1 MTQANKTVR
10 HVLLLDSSGSMRTRE
25 HSLIEVVDAHV
36 KWLAEQSK
44 VSGQET
50 RITIL
55 TFKSHVDCLVFDMD
69 VLRYKTIRGAYRTG
83 GNTALLSAF
92 LKSQAHLDDLEHAY
106 GQYGE
111 HNFFTVVFT
120 DGAENWSHTVENT
133 PINAVVSRVQRYMA
147 NIGQNRTV
155 ACMVP
160 DARGQIN
167 AVNWGFPQG
176 NVAIWNADSA
186 TGVEEAGVTLRG
198 ATQTLLDTYST
209 GARSSRGVFTAGG
222 VDQVNAATIDASG
235 LKSLDP
241 SKFLLIPVANPGGR
255 LTEYVKKRDIRKR
268 KAVMISDFVE
278 TTGRRYVVGK
288 TFYQLGNLSERVQAN
303 KLIAVVDNVTN
314 KVYLG
319 EAARKLL
326 NLPDA
331 KVTLRKD
338 PNGRYDIYIAS
349 HSTNRYLE
357 IGSQILLLN

>member
-10 HVLLLDSSGSMRTRE
+10 HVLLLDNSGSMRLRAD
-25 HSLIEVVDAHV
+25 SLIQVVDAHV

-44 VSGQET
+44 ISGQET
-50 RITIL
+50 RISIF
-55 TFKSHVDCLVFDMD
+55 TFNSGVECLVFDTD
-69 VLRYKTIRGAYRTG
+69 VLRYKTIRGSYRTG
-83 GNTALLSAF
+83 GNTALISAF
-92 LKSQAHLDDLEHAY
+92 LKSQDHLDLLEQAY
-106 GQYGE
+106 GSYGE
-111 HNFFTVVFT
+111 HNFFTVIFT
-120 DGAENWSHTVENT
+120 DGAENWSQHVENLT
-133 PINAVVSRVQRYMA
+133 PNQLADKVKRRILNL
-147 NIGQNRTV
+147 GENRTV

-167 AVNWGFPQG
+167 AVNWGIPQG

-186 TGVEEAGVTLRG
+186 TGVEEAGLTLRG
-198 ATQTLLDTYST
+198 ATQTLLNTYST

-222 VDQVNAATIDASG
+222 VDQVNADTIDASG
-235 LKSLDP
+235 LKPLDP

-319 EAARKLL
+319 DAARKLL

-331 KVTLRKD
+331 KVTLKKD

>member
-1 MTQANKTVR
+1 
-10 HVLLLDSSGSMRTRE
+10 MRPRE
-25 HSLIEVVDAHV
+25 NSLIQVVDAHV
-36 KWLAEQSK
+36 KWLADESRT
-44 VSGQET
+44 SGTET
-50 RITIL
+50 RISIF
-55 TFKSHVDCLVFDMD
+55 TFNSGVECLIFDMD
-69 VLRYKTIRGAYRTG
+69 VLRYKTIRGSYRTG

-92 LKSQAHLDDLEHAY
+92 LKSQDHLDKLENAY
-106 GQYGE
+106 GSYGE
-111 HNFFTVVFT
+111 HNFFTVIFT
-120 DGAENWSHTVENT
+120 DGAENWSQHIEHLT
-133 PINAVVSRVQRYMA
+133 PNQLADKVKRRIQ
-147 NIGQNRTV
+147 GLGENRTV

-160 DARGQIN
+160 DARGQTN
-167 AVNWGFPQG
+167 AVNWGIPQG

-186 TGVEEAGVTLRG
+186 TGVEEAGMTLRG
-198 ATQTLLDTYST
+198 ATQTLLDNYST
-209 GARSSRGVFTAGG
+209 GARNSRAVFAGG
-222 VDQVNAATIDASG
+222 VAQVNADTINASG
-235 LKSLDP
+235 LKPLDP

-288 TFYQLGNLSERVQAN
+288 TFYQLGHLSDRVQAN

-326 NLPDA
+326 NLPNER
-331 KVTLRKD
+331 VTLKKD
-338 PNGRYDIYIAS
+338 PNSRYDIYIAS